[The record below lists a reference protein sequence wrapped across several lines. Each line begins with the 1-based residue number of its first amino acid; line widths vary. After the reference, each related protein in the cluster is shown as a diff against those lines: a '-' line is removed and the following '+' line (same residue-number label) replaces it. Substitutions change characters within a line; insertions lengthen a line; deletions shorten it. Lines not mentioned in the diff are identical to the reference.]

1 MLALCLPRLHQ
12 RASCFAWFRQRSSNM
27 ALTTRP
33 NPITP
38 TDEQRI
44 WRKKSTYFHTQSLGQ
59 KHKLFVVHRG
69 TTSFNVGDDVARN
82 VTAEQLHFR
91 DEHILRPSLLIPEPA
106 DISPNEICIF
116 EFTHFQAC
124 EVFAFICQQRLSC
137 GFWFVVLLINAE
149 TRQLGSPYPNGAGQM
164 SGI

>member
-1 MLALCLPRLHQ
+1 MPALRLPRLHQ
-12 RASCFAWFRQRSSNM
+12 RASGFAWFRQRSSNM

-33 NPITP
+33 NPIIP

-59 KHKLFVVHRG
+59 KHNLSVVHRG

-91 DEHILRPSLLIPEPA
+91 DEHILRPILLVPEPA
-106 DISPNEICIF
+106 DISSNEICVF
-116 EFTHFQAC
+116 EFTHSQAW
-124 EVFAFICQQRLSC
+124 EVFAYIRQQRLSC
-137 GFWFVVLLINAE
+137 GF
-149 TRQLGSPYPNGAGQM
+149 
-164 SGI
+164 